1 MFHKRLLKEFKENQK
16 LVAGMVM
23 TQWITLLANVV
34 LVFALALFVSNLL
47 QGQTQGK
54 LLWIHA
60 GTRHCKHSQPE
71 IIISG
76 IFECETQTA

>member
-1 MFHKRLLKEFKENQK
+1 MDHTVGKCCARFCVSPLCQQF
-16 LVAGMVM
+16 VAG
-23 TQWITLLANVV
+23 TDTGKA
-34 LVFALALFVSNLL
+34 ALDTAGDADRS
-47 QGQTQGK
+47 
-54 LLWIHA
+54 HA

>member
-47 QGQTQGK
+47 QDTAGDAD
-54 LLWIHA
+54 LSHA

>member
-47 QGQTQGK
+47 QGQTQSCFGYC
-54 LLWIHA
+54 
-60 GTRHCKHSQPE
+60 R
-71 IIISG
+71 
-76 IFECETQTA
+76 